1 MHGFENGELLYSC
14 GIAVMIFA
22 AVSAGVASIVLSR
35 AWKKLNICM
44 EREYGSKRR
53 SGK

>member
-1 MHGFENGELLYSC
+1 MNGFENGELLYSC

-22 AVSAGVASIVLSR
+22 AVSAGIAAIVLSR
-35 AWKKLNICM
+35 AWKKLNIRLKQ
-44 EREYGSKRR
+44 EFGPKRR